1 MDENPVTA
9 MERIRDLEIAL
20 LRLREQLDTI
30 TSDLGQGPGD
40 TSLVIRRV
48 NVMKLIM
55 VAQSETDAIRAKLRN
70 I

>member
-1 MDENPVTA
+1 MDENPATA
-9 MERIRDLEIAL
+9 MARIRDLESAL

-30 TSDLGQGPGD
+30 TSDLGQAPAN

-48 NVMKLIM
+48 NVMKSIM
-55 VAQSETDAIRAKLRN
+55 VAQSEMDAIRAKLRD